1 MVHCLAS
8 TIPTNFELPDITNAL
23 ELNNTLSSYVINLMR
38 EKSLSFNIL
47 IFLREKTWPNQEN
60 ELEC

>member
-1 MVHCLAS
+1 MVHLLVLD
-8 TIPTNFELPDITNAL
+8 IPMNFELPDITNAL

-38 EKSLSFNIL
+38 EKSLSLNIL
-47 IFLREKTWPNQEN
+47 TFLREKTWPNQEN

>member
-1 MVHCLAS
+1 MK
-8 TIPTNFELPDITNAL
+8 IELPDITNAL
-23 ELNNTLSSYVINLMR
+23 ELNNTLSSYVTNIMR

-47 IFLREKTWPNQEN
+47 IFLREETWPNQEN